1 MSCLVFL
8 VRLSTMQISEFVVG
22 SHFPHRHWRFVKS
35 GKRWHVEAAVVCWRA
50 HDDGELQSC
59 VVKERLLVLQELE
72 CGERRLKHGSR
83 RRSAVHIFTVAQLRT
98 KKTVTPSLSDVGSQ
112 VKGRGTQTA
121 VPHTGLLPQRGK
133 RCPELRHWREPTTPN
148 SINTDCGNWGE
159 EAQGTTREGGPGK
172 TNLWVG
178 YNSAGTLPDTLRPR
192 RPSEE
197 SKGASEADV
206 CKPRRSRRSTR

>member
-1 MSCLVFL
+1 MAKKIEAWI
-8 VRLSTMQISEFVVG
+8 QKEISSPQF
-22 SHFPHRHWRFVKS
+22 
-35 GKRWHVEAAVVCWRA
+35 
-50 HDDGELQSC
+50 
-59 VVKERLLVLQELE
+59 
-72 CGERRLKHGSR
+72 HGC
-83 RRSAVHIFTVAQLRT
+83 TVAFKENSHPRHLVTLGLKLRG
-98 KKTVTPSLSDVGSQ
+98 DA
-112 VKGRGTQTA
+112 QTA
-121 VPHTGLLPQRGK
+121 VPHTGLLPRRGK

-159 EAQGTTREGGPGK
+159 EAQGTTKEGGPGK